1 MKKEFSK
8 MIVVTA
14 VLIAVFNIIVYWIA
28 VFKDL
33 NPDSTMPVSSM
44 VQIFGAILSYCL
56 YQLGLKNSRN
66 KYGIDA
72 NGQPFKLN
80 DSSSQYDSQK
90 HIVATRNGLE
100 PSTSCVTGRRSN
112 QLNYRATT
120 LASGIIRNTGLFVK
134 Y

>member
-80 DSSSQYDSQK
+80 DGSSHYDS
-90 HIVATRNGLE
+90 E
-100 PSTSCVTGRRSN
+100 
-112 QLNYRATT
+112 
-120 LASGIIRNTGLFVK
+120 
-134 Y
+134 

>member
-72 NGQPFKLN
+72 NGQPFRLN
-80 DSSSQYDSQK
+80 DSSSQYDS
-90 HIVATRNGLE
+90 E
-100 PSTSCVTGRRSN
+100 
-112 QLNYRATT
+112 
-120 LASGIIRNTGLFVK
+120 
-134 Y
+134 

>member
-8 MIVVTA
+8 MIVVVA

-28 VFKDL
+28 VFKGL
-33 NPDSTMPVSSM
+33 EPDSAMPVSSM

-72 NGQPFKLN
+72 NGQPYKLS
-80 DSSSQYDSQK
+80 DSLS
-90 HIVATRNGLE
+90 
-100 PSTSCVTGRRSN
+100 
-112 QLNYRATT
+112 
-120 LASGIIRNTGLFVK
+120 
-134 Y
+134 

>member
-8 MIVVTA
+8 MIVVVA

-28 VFKDL
+28 VFKGL
-33 NPDSTMPVSSM
+33 EPDSAMPVSSM

-72 NGQPFKLN
+72 NGQPYKLS
-80 DSSSQYDSQK
+80 DS
-90 HIVATRNGLE
+90 L
-100 PSTSCVTGRRSN
+100 
-112 QLNYRATT
+112 L
-120 LASGIIRNTGLFVK
+120 
-134 Y
+134 